1 MDWYGPRKASAYLG
15 MVLAAPP
22 RHYTDASRGEDADM
36 ATRGTDV
43 ATRRR
48 IAAWTR
54 YLMAAHHIETRAE
67 LARRLRLSAVTVKYV
82 LDEVRTPGL
91 DFVLR
96 LHREFHVSSDA
107 LLDSDPPSQRHALR
121 PIS

>member
-1 MDWYGPRKASAYLG
+1 
-15 MVLAAPP
+15 
-22 RHYTDASRGEDADM
+22 
-36 ATRGTDV
+36 
-43 ATRRR
+43 
-48 IAAWTR
+48 
-54 YLMAAHHIETRAE
+54 MAAHHIETRAE

-96 LHREFHVSSDA
+96 LHRKFHVSSDA